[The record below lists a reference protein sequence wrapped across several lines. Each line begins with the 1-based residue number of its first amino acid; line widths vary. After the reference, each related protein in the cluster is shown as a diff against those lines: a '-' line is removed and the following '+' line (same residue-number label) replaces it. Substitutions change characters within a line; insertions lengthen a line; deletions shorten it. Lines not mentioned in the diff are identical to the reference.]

1 LKDRVKDR
9 SDSDDEKEGVSAYWL
24 TLKKR
29 ETDITRFYSVKSLL
43 RRTLWTCLKTYYG
56 MTQFWFIHV

>member
-43 RRTLWTCLKTYYG
+43 RRTL
-56 MTQFWFIHV
+56 